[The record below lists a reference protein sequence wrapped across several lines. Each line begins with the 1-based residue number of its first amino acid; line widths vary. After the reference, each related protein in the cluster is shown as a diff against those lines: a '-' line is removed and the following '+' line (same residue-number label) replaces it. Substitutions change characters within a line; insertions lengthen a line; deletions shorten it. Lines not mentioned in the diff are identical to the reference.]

1 MRAVTLESLI
11 EPLGLVDFLDMDIQG
26 VEAEVLESD
35 PLGLARK
42 VRMVHVATHSGE
54 NERRLRELFGRLDWQ
69 RLNDYEC
76 GSTAE
81 TPWGTIHFQDGVQTW
96 GRPPTRRRRALTRTH
111 GLNSAWVQSLLD
123 ILFNDHVLSEH
134 QDVFA

>member
-1 MRAVTLESLI
+1 MRAVTLESLL
-11 EPLGLVDFLDMDIQG
+11 EPLDLVDILDMDIQG

-54 NERRLRELFGRLDWQ
+54 NERRLRELFRRLDWEL
-69 RLNDYEC
+69 LNDYEC

-81 TPWGTIHFQDGVQTW
+81 TPWGTIDFQDGVQTW
-96 GRPPTRRRRALTRTH
+96 LNRRLV
-111 GLNSAWVQSLLD
+111 GGVP
-123 ILFNDHVLSEH
+123 
-134 QDVFA
+134 